1 MGANAIGVGMNALE
15 SHVNEAY
22 ARFQAT
28 QCGDQSDYPEE
39 PTSDGNVPTRAVRLE
54 TSQWPL
60 LENETD
66 LNTIGGLCGM
76 PTQFLKTVRV
86 GGRHRVPRF
95 MQIAAES
102 RFHQHTEFQ
111 RQRCTDRGRTLYVPL
126 ELLSIRSD
134 VSVPRFAAL
143 DRFLSIAWDG
153 VGTINSEWD
162 SCEVGCE
169 GLQVMDNRICGGAGL
184 SDFSFP
190 LRPKPTSEPTSE
202 PSLKPTSE
210 PTSKPTLNPTSKPTL
225 NPSDL
230 LSGAGGVGTCAA
242 FVLVAM
248 LSNM

>member
-60 LENETD
+60 LENETN

-111 RQRCTDRGRTLYVPL
+111 RQRCTGRGRTLYVPL

-134 VSVPRFAAL
+134 VSVPRSAAL

-190 LRPKPTSEPTSE
+190 L
-202 PSLKPTSE
+202 
-210 PTSKPTLNPTSKPTL
+210 NPTGE
-225 NPSDL
+225 DL

-248 LSNM
+248 LS